1 MSFSQMV
8 EILKKREKRKCG
20 FCKNCEGY
28 LDSEGMICVEEIYN
42 SIEKSAGNGKNF
54 QRKNP

>member
-8 EILKKREKRKCG
+8 EILKKREKGKCG

-28 LDSEGMICVEEIYN
+28 LDSEGIICVEEIY
-42 SIEKSAGNGKNF
+42 K
-54 QRKNP
+54 